1 MAFIQSYP
9 HVNKAP
15 LSLRRQGFMGFYD
28 TYPQV
33 DKSKL
38 GIKSFSY
45 QHLPEIKKKCLKT
58 GVSPTNKL

>member
-1 MAFIQSYP
+1 
-9 HVNKAP
+9 
-15 LSLRRQGFMGFYD
+15 MGFYD